1 MRKLVRDRIPD
12 HIETKGEHVP
22 HGLYNEAG
30 YRLALLDKLV
40 EEAMEAREAQSQKQ
54 LVMVNNNHDLI
65 SELADIQEVVEA
77 ICGTFGITL
86 SDIEEQKLRKRAKKG
101 AFSRGVWCEFKVA

>member
-12 HIETKGEHVP
+12 HIKAQSESVP
-22 HGLYNEAG
+22 SGLYDEIG

-54 LVMVNNNHDLI
+54 LVMVNNNHDLVV
-65 SELADIQEVVEA
+65 ELADIQEVVEA
-77 ICGTFGITL
+77 ICGTFGITP

-101 AFSRGVWCEFKVA
+101 AFSRGAWCEFKVA